1 MGRSGTDKNPAT
13 CTARITFATN
23 PVMRKSPYS
32 GMYFN
37 GQGRPINIDDYA
49 NTLPAS
55 MGGNKTP
62 FVDEDYLYGEADVD
76 WVVNYHK

>member
-1 MGRSGTDKNPAT
+1 
-13 CTARITFATN
+13 
-23 PVMRKSPYS
+23 MRKSPYA

-62 FVDEDYLYGEADVD
+62 FSTKNIYMAMPMRIGGKLPS
-76 WVVNYHK
+76 WPFKWNYHA